1 MIAAGA
7 GNAIR
12 SKDHVA
18 VDEQLCSTVLFQMQY
33 KVAYLMSD
41 GNSLSNMSMC
51 GVVGDGSPFICGNQH
66 PRDILAKHSSLVVR
80 FER

>member
-1 MIAAGA
+1 MIAAGG
-7 GNAIR
+7 GNAIG

-51 GVVGDGSPFICGNQH
+51 GVVGDGSPFTCGNQN
-66 PRDILAKHSSLVVR
+66 PRNILAKRSS
-80 FER
+80 FGC

>member
-1 MIAAGA
+1 M
-7 GNAIR
+7 
-12 SKDHVA
+12 
-18 VDEQLCSTVLFQMQY
+18 TVLFQMQY

-66 PRDILAKHSSLVVR
+66 PRDALAKRSS
-80 FER
+80 FGC